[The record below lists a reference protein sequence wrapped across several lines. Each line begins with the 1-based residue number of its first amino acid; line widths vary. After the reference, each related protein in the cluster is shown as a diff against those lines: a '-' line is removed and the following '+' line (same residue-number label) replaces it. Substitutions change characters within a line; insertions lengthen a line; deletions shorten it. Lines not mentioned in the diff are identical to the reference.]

1 MFTFETIVFPI
12 LLVIIFLSTRNDE
25 SSNALTI
32 NNSQHLRGVFA
43 LCIMIFHISKET
55 DLLYPVFAYL
65 GITVVGAFF
74 FLSGY
79 GLMKGFLN
87 KPDYHKGYLLKR
99 ITKLFLPYLFMA
111 FVYWLYDNQIGET
124 HSILFALKSI
134 FGSETLVMYSWFIK
148 DIIRHYVVFYLL
160 MILFKDRKRMMYYVS
175 MVFFLIRFFATL
187 FVIEIPTLFDGMF
200 SLGMMFAYKEDT
212 VIPFICKRKNILAVS
227 SFVIAVLLRI
237 EPIYSSR
244 FSLTEKII
252 FMLFIL
258 SFFSGKRI
266 KNRFLETAGKLSLE
280 LYMSHGLAKKIIRRF
295 YGGPLFIQDFLIY
308 VLAFV
313 ISYAVNLIFS
323 SLDNRIRKF
332 LSNRI

>member
-1 MFTFETIVFPI
+1 MFTFETAVFPI

-25 SSNALTI
+25 TSNALAI
-32 NNSQHLRGVFA
+32 NNSQHLRGIFA

-99 ITKLFLPYLFMA
+99 ITKLFLPYLFMV
-111 FVYWLYDNQIGET
+111 FVYWFYDNLIGEA
-124 HSILFALKSI
+124 HSISSALKSI

-148 DIIRHYVVFYLL
+148 DIIRHYIIFYLL
-160 MILFKDRKRMMYYVS
+160 MIFFKNRKELMFYAS
-175 MVFFLIRFFATL
+175 IIFFLIRFITTL
-187 FVIEIPTLFDGMF
+187 SGIEIPILFDGMF
-200 SLGMMFAYKEDT
+200 SLGMMFAYKENT
-212 VIPFICKRKNILAVS
+212 IISFICKRKTILLVS

-237 EPIYSSR
+237 EPIYSSH
-244 FSLTEKII
+244 FSLIEKII